1 MQLLPRLENSAYL
14 YRQSRDASSDAL
26 LCVHLAREL
35 AISDGLSRLNHTQIT
50 QKLQDALLHLAASIK
65 LMRLGGAGITTGAD
79 YIESPLMD
87 QYRQAMYQV
96 REETTAEPNAF
107 F

>member
-1 MQLLPRLENSAYL
+1 LQLLPRLENSAYL